1 MAILAGLLAVLSA
14 LLAAALRRLLR
25 RPAPTP
31 AAGFFHPYTND
42 GGGGERVLWCA
53 VRAVQVLRPGLP
65 CAVFTGDA
73 DGSPEGLAARALDWF
88 GVRLLRPP
96 QVVHLDKRKWIEAST
111 YPYFTMIGQSFGSVY
126 LAWVALTDFNP

>member
-1 MAILAGLLAVLSA
+1 MAFLAGLAALLAA
-14 LLAAALRRLLR
+14 LLAAAFRRIR
-25 RPAPTP
+25 RHPHPAP

-53 VRAVQVLRPGLP
+53 VRAAQELRPGLP

-73 DGSPEGLAARALDWF
+73 DASPDGLAARALDRF

-96 QVVHLDKRKWIEAST
+96 QVRFQFLPSCVPRS
-111 YPYFTMIGQSFGSVY
+111 IGPSERCAPSFLKTGSQS
-126 LAWVALTDFNP
+126 